1 MNLDRFAILIEA
13 YGTDPR
19 RWPADERAA
28 AQALLAASAEAQ
40 RLLREA
46 SPLDALLSSPPP
58 VIEPSAMLR
67 ARILAQVAPH
77 AAAGPHWRTQIAEA
91 LALLFPAGRM
101 VPQFAAL
108 GLALA
113 IGIGAGLAN
122 IGSVDTQET
131 DLLTLQLAAATPVY
145 IEE

>member
-28 AQALLAASAEAQ
+28 AQALLAASTEAQ

-46 SPLDALLSSPPP
+46 EALDALLSSPLPA
-58 VIEPSAMLR
+58 IEPSAALR
-67 ARILAQVAPH
+67 ARIMAQIAPS
-77 AAAGPHWRTQIAEA
+77 APAVPGWRMQIAEA
-91 LALLFPAGRM
+91 FALLFPSGRM
-101 VPQFAAL
+101 VPQFATL

-113 IGIGAGLAN
+113 IGIGAGVAN
-122 IGSVDTQET
+122 IGDDDS
-131 DLLTLQLAAATPVY
+131 DLLTLQLAVATPIY